1 MKSFGD
7 YNPIAV
13 FAFYAGVTVTV
24 MFSMDPV
31 LLALSLAGSLAVCV
45 LVLGQKV
52 RRGLWFY
59 LLLPVIL
66 GLGNP
71 LFNHNGMTVL
81 FVLNNNPVTLESV
94 CYGLAMGGMI
104 ASVMLWFRS
113 FSEIMTS
120 DKLLYLFGS
129 VSPKLALILSMT
141 LRYIPLFRSQIRKT
155 QQAQRA
161 LGLYRED
168 SIPDSL
174 RGGMRIF
181 SVMVSWALE
190 NGVITADSMTARGY
204 GVKRRSRFAIF
215 RFRREDGILLL
226 VSLLLAAVT
235 LVSSAVGAMD
245 FVWYPALRGPGF
257 SAVRMLGCIAYGG
270 LCVLPLILEGKEALR
285 WRSLQSKM

>member
-13 FAFYAGVTVTV
+13 FLFYAGVTVTV

-31 LLALSLAGSLAVCV
+31 LLALSLAGSLAVYF
-45 LVLGQKV
+45 LVLG
-52 RRGLWFY
+52 RRGRRGFWFY
-59 LLLPVIL
+59 LVLPVIL

-81 FVLNNNPVTLESV
+81 LVVNNNPITLESM
-94 CYGLAMGGMI
+94 CYGFAMGVMLT
-104 ASVMLWFRS
+104 SVMLWFRS

-155 QQAQRA
+155 QQAQKA
-161 LGLYRED
+161 LGLYKED
-168 SIPDSL
+168 SIPDNI
-174 RGGMRIF
+174 RGGIRIF

-204 GVKRRSRFAIF
+204 GTKRRSRFAIF
-215 RFRREDGILLL
+215 RFHRADG
-226 VSLLLAAVT
+226 VLLALS
-235 LVSSAVGAMD
+235 LVFTALVLLASGLGAMD
-245 FVWYPALRGPGF
+245 FAWYPLIRGSGPSVMRALGYV
-257 SAVRMLGCIAYGG
+257 SYGA
-270 LCVLPLILEGKEALR
+270 LCALPLILEGKEALR
-285 WRSLQSKM
+285 WRSLQSAI

>member
-1 MKSFGD
+1 MRSFGD
-7 YNPIAV
+7 YNPIAI

-24 MFSMDPV
+24 MFTMDPV
-31 LLALSLAGSLAVCV
+31 LLALSLAGSLAVYF
-45 LVLGQKV
+45 LVLGRKG
-52 RRGLWFY
+52 RRGFWFY
-59 LLLPVIL
+59 LLLPLML

-81 FVLNNNPVTLESV
+81 FILNNNPVTLESA
-94 CYGLAMGGMI
+94 CYGFAMGCMI
-104 ASVMLWFRS
+104 TGVMLWFRS

-129 VSPKLALILSMT
+129 ASPKLALILSMT
-141 LRYIPLFRSQIRKT
+141 LRYIPLFRAQLHKT
-155 QQAQRA
+155 RQAQKA
-161 LGLYRED
+161 LGLYKED

-204 GVKRRSRFAIF
+204 GVKRRSHFSLF
-215 RFRREDGILLL
+215 RFRRADGILLGI
-226 VSLLLAAVT
+226 SLLLAGVT
-235 LVSSAVGAMD
+235 LLASAMGAMD
-245 FVWYPALRGPGF
+245 FVWYPAVQGPGA
-257 SAVRMLGCIAYGG
+257 SPLRWLGYAAYGG

-285 WRSLQSKM
+285 WRSLQSTM

>member
-66 GLGNP
+66 GLCNP

-204 GVKRRSRFAIF
+204 GVGRRSHFAIF
-215 RFRREDGILLL
+215 RFRKADGILVGAALGLL
-226 VSLLLAAVT
+226 ALTLMGLGLDAVGWVFYPRLTAPEVSLLSYISYFSYGLLCLLPAT
-235 LVSSAVGAMD
+235 LE
-245 FVWYPALRGPGF
+245 
-257 SAVRMLGCIAYGG
+257 
-270 LCVLPLILEGKEALR
+270 ILEVIK
-285 WRSLQSKM
+285 WRSLRSAI

>member
-13 FAFYAGVTVTV
+13 FLFYAGVTITV

-31 LLALSLAGSLAVCV
+31 LLALSLAGSLAVYA
-45 LVLGQKV
+45 LVLGKAG
-52 RRGLWFY
+52 RRGFWFY
-59 LLLPVIL
+59 LVLPVIL

-71 LFNHNGMTVL
+71 LFNHNGVTVL
-81 FVLNNNPVTLESV
+81 LIINNNPITLESM
-94 CYGLAMGGMI
+94 CYGFAMGVMLT
-104 ASVMLWFRS
+104 SVMLWFRS

-141 LRYIPLFRSQIRKT
+141 LRYIPLFRTQIRKT
-155 QQAQRA
+155 QQAQKA
-161 LGLYRED
+161 LGLYKED
-168 SIPDSL
+168 SIPDNI
-174 RGGMRIF
+174 RGGIRIF

-204 GVKRRSRFAIF
+204 GTKRRSRFAIF
-215 RFRREDGILLL
+215 RFRREDGVLLA
-226 VSLLLAAVT
+226 VSVLLAALT
-235 LVSSAVGAMD
+235 LTASGMGAMN
-245 FVWYPALRGPGF
+245 FEWYPAIRGAGPSVMRWVGYI
-257 SAVRMLGCIAYGG
+257 SYGA

-285 WRSLQSKM
+285 WKSLQSAI